1 MNKITKIFIFLFVII
16 FIGIFQLSTIGIETN
31 KFNQLIKNKFSEINK
46 KIELELNDV
55 KIILDIKNFN
65 VGIKTYGP
73 NLLIGSK
80 KIQLEKIN
88 TSFSINSFIKKDFA
102 VKKLKIST
110 KKNEIR
116 DIVALLRAYK
126 NSPQLFILNQ
136 VIKDGDLIAEINLN
150 FNDDGEIKNNFII
163 NGFVKKAKIH
173 ILNKEL
179 DNVEF
184 DFTIK
189 NKITLFKN
197 TEFIFEE
204 VKLSSKKIEIE
215 NKNNFFLVTGDIGN
229 SLTTINLKV
238 L

>member
-1 MNKITKIFIFLFVII
+1 MNKITKIFIFLLVII
-16 FIGIFQLSTIGIETN
+16 FIGIFYLCTIGIETN
-31 KFNQLIKNKFSEINK
+31 KFNQLIKNKFSKINK

-65 VGIKTYGP
+65 VAIKTYGP

-150 FNDDGEIKNNFII
+150 FNDDGKIKNNFII
-163 NGFVKKAKIH
+163 NGIIKKTKIN
-173 ILNKEL
+173 ILN
-179 DNVEF
+179 
-184 DFTIK
+184 
-189 NKITLFKN
+189 
-197 TEFIFEE
+197 EE
-204 VKLSSKKIEIE
+204 
-215 NKNNFFLVTGDIGN
+215 
-229 SLTTINLKV
+229 IN
-238 L
+238 